1 MKKVLLIDDDDLV
14 RYSLVR
20 GLQQFDFQI
29 IELENGLKALKT
41 IESEL
46 PDIMI
51 TDLIMPEQEGIATIR
66 QVHKSY
72 PKLPII
78 AISGGGRNIGAEHLD
93 IAQALGAN
101 ATLSKPLDIQELNAL
116 IEQLTAAD

>member
-1 MKKVLLIDDDDLV
+1 MKKILLIDDDELV

-20 GLQQFDFQI
+20 GLEQFDYQI
-29 IELENGLKALKT
+29 VELENGLKALKA
-41 IESEL
+41 IESEQ

-72 PKLPII
+72 PNLSII

-93 IAQALGAN
+93 IAQALGAS
-101 ATLSKPLDIQELNAL
+101 ATLSKPLDIQELNTL
-116 IEQLTAAD
+116 IEQLT